1 MNTLTCL
8 LILKKITEMRKK
20 KPKTHKGSYSSGKT
34 RNQDDDTAIAFLI
47 RPITNKPIIKKDK
60 L

>member
-1 MNTLTCL
+1 
-8 LILKKITEMRKK
+8 MRKK
-20 KPKTHKGSYSSGKT
+20 KTKTHKGSYSSGKT
-34 RNQDDDTAIAFLI
+34 RNQDDDTALAFLI